1 MQENSDK
8 LLWKPR
14 AKKGSVVESFS
25 IRHDIVEPQG
35 QDAIKTQ
42 TEINRRR
49 KQESSIVFNKHF
61 DEYFQKQQ

>member
-1 MQENSDK
+1 MQENSEK

-25 IRHDIVEPQG
+25 IRHEIVEPHT
-35 QDAIKTQ
+35 QDAIRTQ
-42 TEINRRR
+42 TELNRKR

-61 DEYFQKQQ
+61 DEYFKKKQ